1 MRSTR
6 IPWKSILYVLLVL
19 IVLCV
24 GGYYL
29 LPGFIRLQDMHDK
42 EISLEKELRDKED
55 QQAELEKS
63 LHDLQYDPV
72 ASEKVARDEMG
83 MSKDN
88 EMIYKFDR

>member
-1 MRSTR
+1 MKSAR

-19 IVLCV
+19 IVLCA

-29 LPGFIRLQDMHDK
+29 LPGFIRLQDMHDT
-42 EISLEKELRDKED
+42 ETELEKAVRDKED
-55 QQAELEKS
+55 QQAELEKN
-63 LHDLQYDPV
+63 LYDLQYDPV